1 MRFTDGCTDCILSR
15 VEYECR
21 LARADE
27 ETVVRAREA
36 CATLLESIRHD
47 DCPSP
52 VIASRVHRLAYR
64 MAGCSD
70 PYADLKTDNNRT
82 ALEVCA
88 MVEDRLVSFRD
99 RCLAA
104 VIGNTLDYG
113 SLAHQVCDNFVDF
126 FATEFASGFTID
138 HTDAIEEQS
147 ERVVYLSDNC
157 GEIVFDRL
165 VLRTL
170 QERGSHVTLAVRGAP
185 ILNDATLD
193 EARTLGL
200 DSIVDTLLVNREGVA
215 ELGLHPEAMP
225 AELRDAIDRATLV
238 ISKGMANYESLS
250 DFVDLPPVAYLMSV
264 KCEPIAR
271 AVGAPVGSKIA
282 LLSEQR

>member
-27 ETVVRAREA
+27 ETILRARDA
-36 CATLLESIRHD
+36 CAALLASIRHD

-52 VIASRVHRLAYR
+52 VIASRVHRLAYQI
-64 MAGCSD
+64 AGCAD
-70 PYADLKTDNNRT
+70 PYADLKADNNRT

-88 MVEDRLVSFRD
+88 SVEDRLVSFGD

-113 SLAHQVCDNFVDF
+113 SLAHRVCDNFVEF
-126 FATEFASGFTID
+126 FAAEFATGFTID
-138 HTDAIEEQS
+138 HTDAIEERS
-147 ERVVYLSDNC
+147 ARVVYLSDNC

-165 VLRTL
+165 VLRSL
-170 QERGSHVTLAVRGAP
+170 KERGSHVTLAVRGAP
-185 ILNDATLD
+185 ILNDATLA
-193 EARTLGL
+193 EARALGL

-225 AELRDAIDRATLV
+225 IELRDALDRATLV
-238 ISKGMANYESLS
+238 IAKGMANYESLS
-250 DFVDLPPVAYLMSV
+250 DFVDLPPVAFLMSV

-271 AVGAPVGSKIA
+271 HVGAPVGSKIA
-282 LLSEQR
+282 LLRDFE

>member
-21 LARADE
+21 LAHADE
-27 ETVVRAREA
+27 ETVGRARDA
-36 CATLLESIRHD
+36 CASLLESIRHD
-47 DCPSP
+47 DVPSP
-52 VIASRVHRLAYR
+52 VIASKVHRLAYR
-64 MAGCSD
+64 IAGSRD

-88 MVEDRLVSFRD
+88 LVEERLVSFRD

-104 VIGNTLDYG
+104 VIANTLDYG
-113 SLAHQVCDNFVDF
+113 SLAHQVTDNFVEF

-138 HTDAIEEQS
+138 HTAEIEKRS

-165 VLRTL
+165 VLRAL
-170 QERGSHVTLAVRGAP
+170 KERGSHVTLAVRGAP
-185 ILNDATLD
+185 ILNDATMED
-193 EARTLGL
+193 VRKLGL
-200 DSIVDTLLVNREGVA
+200 DSIVDALLVNREGVA
-215 ELGLHPEAMP
+215 ELGLHP
-225 AELRDAIDRATLV
+225 AEVPGPLREAIDHATLV
-238 ISKGMANYESLS
+238 IAKGMANYESLS
-250 DFVDLPPVAYLMSV
+250 DFVDLPPVAFLMSV

-271 AVGAPVGSKIA
+271 HVGAPVGSKIA
-282 LLSEQR
+282 LLSKKR